1 MQKALFCIAILEHS
15 IQVKSS
21 RKLNQNGMIHS
32 FSRKGNPY
40 DNACIESFHSILKK
54 EEVNHNKYY
63 DFNAARRAIFDFI
76 ESWYNRKRI
85 HSAINYKT
93 PNEVQ
98 ETAA

>member
-1 MQKALFCIAILEHS
+1 MYCK
-15 IQVKSS
+15 
-21 RKLNQNGMIHS
+21 
-32 FSRKGNPY
+32 PT
-40 DNACIESFHSILKK
+40 
-54 EEVNHNKYY
+54 NKYY